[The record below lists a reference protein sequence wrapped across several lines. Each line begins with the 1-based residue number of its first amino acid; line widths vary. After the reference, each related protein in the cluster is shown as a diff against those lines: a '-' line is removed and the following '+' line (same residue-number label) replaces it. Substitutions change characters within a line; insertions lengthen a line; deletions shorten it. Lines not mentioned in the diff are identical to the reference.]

1 VFNNIKKIFKRF
13 IELLKSGISFLMV
26 FQKEIRTDEG
36 KIRLRKNVNKIIYYS
51 KFVIR
56 ETFSYDIENR
66 ERMTSQFLF
75 IIFGIFVIGIF
86 WSVLAELDQV
96 VSAQGKVISS
106 GRLQVIEHFEGGRVQ
121 KIHVKTGEEVNSGD
135 LLISL
140 VPIQAQGE
148 FNVAKENNASLAI
161 RLARL
166 NAELSQTNKLDL
178 PDEILKDYPEIVR
191 TELTLLKEKQ
201 AYFQSQ
207 QLQKKNDISSA
218 KARFNSADSGLSAA
232 REEARVVKQLVER
245 GLEAKLSLV
254 RAEKSLAEATSAMLV
269 AKEEIS
275 KAEQALSSFTKEYQT
290 NILNEITKS
299 RSEFSSSRENVRI
312 SADKSDRTALRS
324 PVSGTVN
331 RILVTTEGQTVKA
344 GEPVAE
350 IVPSGSSVIIE
361 AKVAPAD
368 IGFVR
373 LKQRAL
379 VKLTTYD
386 YSIFGALDGFVSVIG
401 SDSITEEKGEQFYV
415 VKIELASSYVDS
427 GKKNMTIL
435 PGMIAQID
443 IVTGKRTIFNYI
455 FSPLTKVMQE
465 SFREK

>member
-1 VFNNIKKIFKRF
+1 MFNHIKNIVKRIIAF
-13 IELLKSGISFLMV
+13 LKSCISFLMV
-26 FQKEIRTDEG
+26 FQKEIRTQEG
-36 KIRLRKNVNKIIYYS
+36 KTRLRKNLNKISYYS
-51 KFVIR
+51 KFVLR

-106 GRLQVIEHFEGGRVQ
+106 GRLQVVEHFEGGRVQ
-121 KIHVKTGEEVNSGD
+121 KIHVKTGQEVNSGD

-140 VPIQAQGE
+140 VPIQAEGE
-148 FNVAKENNASLAI
+148 FNVAKENNAGLAI

-178 PDEILKDYPEIVR
+178 PDQILKDYPDIVR
-191 TELTLLKEKQ
+191 TELALLKEKQ

-207 QLQKKNDISSA
+207 QLQKRNDIASA
-218 KARFNSADSGLSAA
+218 RARFNSADSGLSAA

-245 GLEAKLSLV
+245 GLEARLSLV
-254 RAEKSLAEATSAMLV
+254 RSEKSLAEATSAMLV
-269 AKEEIS
+269 AKEEIL

-290 NILNEITKS
+290 NLLNEITKS

-312 SADKSDRTALRS
+312 SADKSDRTTLRS

-361 AKVAPAD
+361 AKVTPAD

-415 VKIELASSYVDS
+415 VKIELASNYVDS
-427 GKKNMTIL
+427 GKNMTIL

-443 IVTGKRTIFNYI
+443 VITGKRTIFNYI

>member
-1 VFNNIKKIFKRF
+1 VFNHIKNIVKRIIAF
-13 IELLKSGISFLMV
+13 LKSCISFLMV
-26 FQKEIRTDEG
+26 FQKEIRTKEG
-36 KIRLRKNVNKIIYYS
+36 KIRLRKNLNKISYYS
-51 KFVIR
+51 KFVLR

-75 IIFGIFVIGIF
+75 IIFGIFVIGIL

-106 GRLQVIEHFEGGRVQ
+106 GRLQVVEHFEGGRVQ
-121 KIHVKTGEEVNSGD
+121 KIHVKTGQEVNSGD

-140 VPIQAQGE
+140 VPIQAEGE
-148 FNVAKENNASLAI
+148 FNVAKENNAGLAI

-178 PDEILKDYPEIVR
+178 PDQVLKDYPDIVR
-191 TELTLLKEKQ
+191 TELALLKEKQ
-201 AYFQSQ
+201 SYFQSQ
-207 QLQKKNDISSA
+207 QLQKRNDIASA
-218 KARFNSADSGLSAA
+218 RARFNSADSGLSAA
-232 REEARVVKQLVER
+232 KEETRVVKQLVER

-269 AKEEIS
+269 AKEEIL
-275 KAEQALSSFTKEYQT
+275 KAEQALSSFIKEYQT
-290 NILNEITKS
+290 NLLNEITKS

-312 SADKSDRTALRS
+312 SADKSDRTTLRS

-361 AKVAPAD
+361 AKVTPAD

-415 VKIELASSYVDS
+415 VKIELASNYVDS
-427 GKKNMTIL
+427 GKNMTIL
-435 PGMIAQID
+435 PGMIAQVDVI
-443 IVTGKRTIFNYI
+443 TGKRTIFNYI

>member
-1 VFNNIKKIFKRF
+1 MFKKIENVYKRF
-13 IELLKSGISFLMV
+13 FDLAKVGISFLKRLK
-26 FQKEIRTDEG
+26 KEISTKDGRA
-36 KIRLRKNVNKIIYYS
+36 RFRKKLNKITYYS
-51 KFVIR
+51 KFILR
-56 ETFSYDIENR
+56 ETFSYDVENR

-75 IIFGIFVIGIF
+75 IIFGVFGIGIL
-86 WSVLAELDQV
+86 WSALAELDQV

-121 KIHVKTGEEVNSGD
+121 KIHVKTGEEVDSGD

-148 FNVAKENNASLAI
+148 FNIAKENNFALAI

-178 PDEILKDYPEIVR
+178 PDEIENDYPDIVKTEIS
-191 TELTLLKEKQ
+191 LLKEKQ
-201 AYFQSQ
+201 SYFQSQ

-218 KARFNSADSGLSAA
+218 KARYNSADSGLAAA

-245 GLEAKLSLV
+245 GLEARLSLV
-254 RAEKSLAEATSAMLV
+254 RSEKSLAEATSAMLV
-269 AKEEIS
+269 AKEEVL
-275 KAEQALSSFTKEYQT
+275 KAEQALSSFIKEYQT

-299 RSEFSSSRENVRI
+299 RSEYSSSRENVRI
-312 SADKSDRTALRS
+312 SADKSDRTELRS

-344 GEPVAE
+344 GEAVAE

-361 AKVAPAD
+361 AKVTPAD

-415 VKIELASSYVDS
+415 VKIELASNYVDS
-427 GKKNMTIL
+427 GKVNMTIL

-443 IVTGKRTIFNYI
+443 IITGKRTIFNYI

>member
-1 VFNNIKKIFKRF
+1 
-13 IELLKSGISFLMV
+13 MV
-26 FQKEIRTDEG
+26 FQKEIRTQEG
-36 KIRLRKNVNKIIYYS
+36 KTRLRKNLNKISYYS
-51 KFVIR
+51 KFVLR

-106 GRLQVIEHFEGGRVQ
+106 GRLQVVEHFEGGRVQ
-121 KIHVKTGEEVNSGD
+121 KIHVKTGQEVNSGD

-140 VPIQAQGE
+140 VPIQAEGE
-148 FNVAKENNASLAI
+148 FNVAKENNAGLAI

-178 PDEILKDYPEIVR
+178 PDQILIDYPDIVR
-191 TELTLLKEKQ
+191 TELALLKEKQ

-207 QLQKKNDISSA
+207 QLQKRNDIASA
-218 KARFNSADSGLSAA
+218 RARFNSADSGLSAA

-245 GLEAKLSLV
+245 GLEARLSLV
-254 RAEKSLAEATSAMLV
+254 RSEKSLAEATSAMLV
-269 AKEEIS
+269 AKEEIL

-290 NILNEITKS
+290 NLLNEITKS

-312 SADKSDRTALRS
+312 SADKSDRTTLRS

-361 AKVAPAD
+361 AKVTPAD

-415 VKIELASSYVDS
+415 VKIELASNYVDS
-427 GKKNMTIL
+427 GKNMTIL

-443 IVTGKRTIFNYI
+443 VITGKRTIFNYI

>member
-1 VFNNIKKIFKRF
+1 VIKNILKSLLAF
-13 IELLKSGISFLMV
+13 IKSGISFLMG
-26 FQKEIRTDEG
+26 FQKEFRTKEG
-36 KIRLRKNVNKIIYYS
+36 RTRLSKNLNKITYYS
-51 KFVIR
+51 KFVLR

-75 IIFGIFVIGIF
+75 IIFGIFVIAIF

-106 GRLQVIEHFEGGRVQ
+106 GRLQVIEHFEGGRVE
-121 KIHVKTGEEVNSGD
+121 KIHVKTGQEVNSGD

-191 TELTLLKEKQ
+191 TELTLLKERQ

-207 QLQKKNDISSA
+207 QLQKRNDISSA

-232 REEARVVKQLVER
+232 KEETRVVKQLVER

-331 RILVTTEGQTVKA
+331 RVLVTTEGQTVKA

-350 IVPSGSSVIIE
+350 IVPSGTSVIIE
-361 AKVAPAD
+361 AKVTPAD

-415 VKIELASSYVDS
+415 VKIELASNYVDS
-427 GKKNMTIL
+427 GKNMTIL

>member
-1 VFNNIKKIFKRF
+1 MFKKIESFYKRF
-13 IELLKSGISFLMV
+13 FDLVKVGISFLMRLI
-26 FQKEIRTDEG
+26 KEISTKEGRT
-36 KIRLRKNVNKIIYYS
+36 RFRKNLNKITYFS
-51 KFVIR
+51 KFILR
-56 ETFSYDIENR
+56 ETFSYDVENR

-75 IIFGIFVIGIF
+75 IIFGIFVIGIL
-86 WSVLAELDQV
+86 WSALAELDQV

-121 KIHVKTGEEVNSGD
+121 KIHVKTGEEVDSGD

-148 FNVAKENNASLAI
+148 FNIVKENNFALAI

-178 PDEILKDYPEIVR
+178 PDEIANDYPDIAR
-191 TELTLLKEKQ
+191 TELALLKEKQ
-201 AYFQSQ
+201 SYFQSQ

-218 KARFNSADSGLSAA
+218 KARFNSADSGLAAA

-245 GLEAKLSLV
+245 GLEARLSLV
-254 RAEKSLAEATSAMLV
+254 RSEKSLAEATSAMLV
-269 AKEEIS
+269 AKEEVL
-275 KAEQALSSFTKEYQT
+275 KAEQALSSFIKEYQT

-312 SADKSDRTALRS
+312 SADKSDRTELRS

-344 GEPVAE
+344 GEAVAE

-361 AKVAPAD
+361 AKVTPAD

-415 VKIELASSYVDS
+415 VKIELASNYVDS
-427 GKKNMTIL
+427 GKVNMTIL

-443 IVTGKRTIFNYI
+443 IITGKRTIFNYI

>member
-1 VFNNIKKIFKRF
+1 MFNNIKTVFKRLAA
-13 IELLKSGISFLMV
+13 LLKAGISYLMI
-26 FQKEIRTDEG
+26 FQKEIRTEEG
-36 KIRLRKNVNKIIYYS
+36 KDRLRKKLNKITYYS
-51 KFVIR
+51 KFVLR
-56 ETFSYDIENR
+56 ETFSYDTENR
-66 ERMTSQFLF
+66 ERMSSQFLF
-75 IIFGIFVIGIF
+75 IITGIFVVGIF
-86 WSVLAELDQV
+86 WAVLAELDQV
-96 VSAQGKVISS
+96 VSAQGKVLSS

-121 KIHVKTGEEVNSGD
+121 KIHVKTGEEVNVGD

-140 VPIQAQGE
+140 VPLQAQGE
-148 FNVAKENNASLAI
+148 FNIVKENNSALAV

-166 NAELSQTNKLDL
+166 NAELNQTNKLDL
-178 PDEILKDYPEIVR
+178 PDEIVNEYPDIVR
-191 TELTLLKEKQ
+191 TELALLKEKQ
-201 AYFQSQ
+201 SYFQSQ

-218 KARFNSADSGLSAA
+218 KARFNSANSGFSAA
-232 REEARVVKQLVER
+232 KEEARVVKQLVER
-245 GLEAKLSLV
+245 GLEARLSLV
-254 RAEKSLAEATSAMLV
+254 RSEKSLAEANSAMLV
-269 AKEEIS
+269 AREEVL
-275 KAEQALSSFTKEYQT
+275 KAEQALSSFIKEYQT

-312 SADKSDRTALRS
+312 SADKNDRTALRS

-361 AKVAPAD
+361 AKVKPAD

-427 GKKNMTIL
+427 GKENMTIL

-443 IVTGKRTIFNYI
+443 IVTGKRTVFNYI

-465 SFREK
+465 SLREK

>member
-1 VFNNIKKIFKRF
+1 MFNTIKNIFNRLIALAK
-13 IELLKSGISFLMV
+13 LGISFLMI
-26 FQKEIRTDEG
+26 FQKEIRTEEG
-36 KIRLRKNVNKIIYYS
+36 KARFGKKVNKLIYYS
-51 KFVIR
+51 KFAIR

-86 WSVLAELDQV
+86 WSVFAELDQV

-106 GRLQVIEHFEGGRVQ
+106 GRLQVVEHFEGGRIQ
-121 KIHVKTGEEVNSGD
+121 RIHVKSGQEVNSGD

-140 VPIQAQGE
+140 VPIQAEGE
-148 FNVAKENNASLAI
+148 FNIARENNAALSV

-166 NAELSQTNKLDL
+166 NAELNQTNKLDL
-178 PDEILKDYPEIVR
+178 PEEILKDYPDIVR
-191 TELTLLKEKQ
+191 TELALLKEKQ
-201 AYFQSQ
+201 SYFQSQ
-207 QLQKKNDISSA
+207 QLQKRNDITSA
-218 KARFNSADSGLSAA
+218 KARFSSANSGLSAA
-232 REEARVVKQLVER
+232 REEAGVVKQLVER

-254 RAEKSLAEATSAMLV
+254 RSEKSLAEATSAMLV
-269 AKEEIS
+269 AKEEVL
-275 KAEQALSSFTKEYQT
+275 KAEQALSSFIKEYQT
-290 NILNEITKS
+290 NILNEISKS
-299 RSEFSSSRENVRI
+299 RSEFITSRENVRI
-312 SADKSDRTALRS
+312 SADKSDRTSLRS
-324 PVSGTVN
+324 PVAGTVN

-344 GEPVAE
+344 GESVIE

-361 AKVAPAD
+361 AKVKPAD

-401 SDSITEEKGEQFYV
+401 SDSVTEEKGEQFYD
-415 VKIELASSYVDS
+415 VKIELTSNYVDS
-427 GKKNMTIL
+427 GKKNMKIL

>member
-1 VFNNIKKIFKRF
+1 
-13 IELLKSGISFLMV
+13 MV
-26 FQKEIRTDEG
+26 FQKEIRTKEG
-36 KIRLRKNVNKIIYYS
+36 KIRLRKNLNKISYYS
-51 KFVIR
+51 KFVLR

-75 IIFGIFVIGIF
+75 IIFGIFVIGIL

-106 GRLQVIEHFEGGRVQ
+106 GRLQVVEHFEGGRVQ
-121 KIHVKTGEEVNSGD
+121 KIHVKTGQEVNSGD

-140 VPIQAQGE
+140 VPIQAEGE
-148 FNVAKENNASLAI
+148 FNVAKENNAGLAI

-178 PDEILKDYPEIVR
+178 PDQVLKDYPDIVR
-191 TELTLLKEKQ
+191 TELALLKEKQ
-201 AYFQSQ
+201 SYFQSQ
-207 QLQKKNDISSA
+207 QLQKRNDIASA
-218 KARFNSADSGLSAA
+218 RARFNSADSGLSAA
-232 REEARVVKQLVER
+232 KEETRVVKQLVER

-269 AKEEIS
+269 AKEEIL
-275 KAEQALSSFTKEYQT
+275 KAEQALSSFIKEYQT
-290 NILNEITKS
+290 NLLNEITKS

-312 SADKSDRTALRS
+312 SADKSDRTTLRS

-361 AKVAPAD
+361 AKVTPAD

-415 VKIELASSYVDS
+415 VKIELASNYVDS
-427 GKKNMTIL
+427 GKNMTIL
-435 PGMIAQID
+435 PGMIAQVDVI
-443 IVTGKRTIFNYI
+443 TGKRTIFNYI

>member
-1 VFNNIKKIFKRF
+1 MFNNIKTVFKRL
-13 IELLKSGISFLMV
+13 IALLKAGISYLMI
-26 FQKEIRTDEG
+26 FQKEIRTEEG
-36 KIRLRKNVNKIIYYS
+36 KARLRKKLNKITYYS
-51 KFVIR
+51 KFVLR
-56 ETFSYDIENR
+56 ETFSYDTENR
-66 ERMTSQFLF
+66 ERMSSQFLF
-75 IIFGIFVIGIF
+75 IITGIFVVGIF
-86 WSVLAELDQV
+86 WAVLAELDQV
-96 VSAQGKVISS
+96 VSAQGKVLSS

-121 KIHVKTGEEVNSGD
+121 KIHVKTGEEVNVGD

-140 VPIQAQGE
+140 VPLQAQGE
-148 FNVAKENNASLAI
+148 FNIVKENNSALAV

-166 NAELSQTNKLDL
+166 NAELNQTKKLDL
-178 PDEILKDYPEIVR
+178 PDEIVNEYPDIVR
-191 TELTLLKEKQ
+191 TELALLKEKQ
-201 AYFQSQ
+201 SYFQSQ

-218 KARFNSADSGLSAA
+218 KARFNSANSGLTAA
-232 REEARVVKQLVER
+232 KEEARVVKQLVER
-245 GLEAKLSLV
+245 GLEARLSLV
-254 RAEKSLAEATSAMLV
+254 RSEKSLAEANSAMLV
-269 AKEEIS
+269 AREEVL
-275 KAEQALSSFTKEYQT
+275 KAEQALSSFIKEYQT

-312 SADKSDRTALRS
+312 SADKNDRTALRS

-361 AKVAPAD
+361 AKVKPAD

-427 GKKNMTIL
+427 GKENMTIL

-443 IVTGKRTIFNYI
+443 IVTGKRTVFNYI

-465 SFREK
+465 SLREK

>member
-1 VFNNIKKIFKRF
+1 VLNNIVKIYKRL
-13 IELLKSGISFLMV
+13 IALARSAILFLV
-26 FQKEIRTDEG
+26 AIKNEYQTEEG
-36 KIRLRKNVNKIIYYS
+36 KIRLKKNISKIIYYS
-51 KFVIR
+51 KFVLR
-56 ETFSYDIENR
+56 ETFSYDVENR

-75 IIFGIFVIGIF
+75 IIFGIFVVGIL
-86 WSVLAELDQV
+86 WSALAELDQV

-106 GRLQVIEHFEGGRVQ
+106 GRLQVVEHFEGGRVQ
-121 KIHVKTGEEVNSGD
+121 KIHVKTGEEVDSGD

-148 FNVAKENNASLAI
+148 FNIVKETNFALAV

-166 NAELSQTNKLDL
+166 NAELNQTNKLDL
-178 PDEILKDYPEIVR
+178 PDEISKDYPDIVR
-191 TELTLLKEKQ
+191 TELALLKEKQ
-201 AYFQSQ
+201 SYFQSQ
-207 QLQKKNDISSA
+207 QLQKRNDISSA

-232 REEARVVKQLVER
+232 KEEARVVKQLVER
-245 GLEAKLSLV
+245 GLEARLSLV
-254 RAEKSLAEATSAMLV
+254 RSEKSLAEATSAMLV
-269 AKEEIS
+269 AREEIL
-275 KAEQALSSFTKEYQT
+275 KAEQALSSFIKEYQT

-312 SADKSDRTALRS
+312 SADKSDRTELRS

-361 AKVAPAD
+361 AKVTPAD

-415 VKIELASSYVDS
+415 VKIELASNYIDS
-427 GKKNMTIL
+427 GKANMTIL

-443 IVTGKRTIFNYI
+443 IITGKRTIFNYI

>member
-1 VFNNIKKIFKRF
+1 MFNNIKNIFKRL
-13 IELLKSGISFLMV
+13 IALAKSGISFLMI
-26 FQKEIRTDEG
+26 FQKEIRTEEG
-36 KIRLRKNVNKIIYYS
+36 KARFRKKINKIIYYS
-51 KFVIR
+51 KFVLR

-75 IIFGIFVIGIF
+75 IIFGIFVIGIL
-86 WSVLAELDQV
+86 WSVFAELDQV

-106 GRLQVIEHFEGGRVQ
+106 GRLQVVEHFEGGRVQ
-121 KIHVKTGEEVNSGD
+121 KIHVKTGQEVNSGD

-140 VPIQAQGE
+140 VPIQAEGE
-148 FNVAKENNASLAI
+148 FNVAKENNAGLAI

-166 NAELSQTNKLDL
+166 NAELNQTNKLDL
-178 PDEILKDYPEIVR
+178 PDEIIKDYPDIVR
-191 TELTLLKEKQ
+191 TELALLKEKQ
-201 AYFQSQ
+201 SYFQSQ
-207 QLQKKNDISSA
+207 QLQKRNDISSA

-245 GLEAKLSLV
+245 GLEARLSLV
-254 RAEKSLAEATSAMLV
+254 RSEKSLAEATSAMLV
-269 AKEEIS
+269 AKEEIL
-275 KAEQALSSFTKEYQT
+275 KAEQALSSFIKEYQT
-290 NILNEITKS
+290 NLLNEITKS

-361 AKVAPAD
+361 AKVTPAD

-415 VKIELASSYVDS
+415 VKIELASNYVDS
-427 GKKNMTIL
+427 GKNMTIL

>member
-1 VFNNIKKIFKRF
+1 MFNHIKSIIKRIITF
-13 IELLKSGISFLMV
+13 VKSGISFLMV
-26 FQKEIRTDEG
+26 FQKEIRTKEG
-36 KIRLRKNVNKIIYYS
+36 KIRLRKNLNKISYYS
-51 KFVIR
+51 KFVLR

-106 GRLQVIEHFEGGRVQ
+106 GRLQVVEHFEGGRVQ
-121 KIHVKTGEEVNSGD
+121 KIHVKTGQEVNSGD

-140 VPIQAQGE
+140 VPIQAEGE
-148 FNVAKENNASLAI
+148 FNVAKENNAGLAI

-166 NAELSQTNKLDL
+166 NAELNQTNKLDL
-178 PDEILKDYPEIVR
+178 PDQLLKDYPDIVR
-191 TELTLLKEKQ
+191 TELALLKEKQ
-201 AYFQSQ
+201 SYFQSQ
-207 QLQKKNDISSA
+207 QLQKRNDIASA
-218 KARFNSADSGLSAA
+218 RARFNSADSGLSAA
-232 REEARVVKQLVER
+232 KEETRVVKQLVER

-269 AKEEIS
+269 AKEEIL
-275 KAEQALSSFTKEYQT
+275 KAEQALSSFIKEYQT
-290 NILNEITKS
+290 NLLNEITKS

-312 SADKSDRTALRS
+312 SADKSDRTTLRS

-361 AKVAPAD
+361 AKVTPAD

-415 VKIELASSYVDS
+415 VKIELASNYVDS
-427 GKKNMTIL
+427 GKNMTIL
-435 PGMIAQID
+435 PGMIAQVDVI
-443 IVTGKRTIFNYI
+443 TGKRTIFNYI

>member
-1 VFNNIKKIFKRF
+1 VFNNIKNIFKR
-13 IELLKSGISFLMV
+13 LVALAKSGISFLMV
-26 FQKEIRTDEG
+26 FQKEIRTEEG
-36 KIRLRKNVNKIIYYS
+36 KARFRKKINKIIYYS
-51 KFVIR
+51 KFVLR

-75 IIFGIFVIGIF
+75 IIFGIFVIGIL
-86 WSVLAELDQV
+86 WSVFAELDQV

-106 GRLQVIEHFEGGRVQ
+106 GRLQVVEHFEGGRVQ
-121 KIHVKTGEEVNSGD
+121 KIHVKTGQEVNSGD

-140 VPIQAQGE
+140 VPIQAEGE
-148 FNVAKENNASLAI
+148 FNVAKENNAGLAI

-166 NAELSQTNKLDL
+166 NAELNQTNKLDL
-178 PDEILKDYPEIVR
+178 PDEIIKDYPDIVR
-191 TELTLLKEKQ
+191 TELALLKEKQ
-201 AYFQSQ
+201 SYFQSQ
-207 QLQKKNDISSA
+207 QLQKRNDISSA

-245 GLEAKLSLV
+245 GLEARLSLV
-254 RAEKSLAEATSAMLV
+254 RSEKSLAEATSAMLV
-269 AKEEIS
+269 AKEEIL
-275 KAEQALSSFTKEYQT
+275 KAEQALSSFIKEYQT
-290 NILNEITKS
+290 NLLNEITKS

-331 RILVTTEGQTVKA
+331 RVLVTTEGQTVKA

-361 AKVAPAD
+361 AKVTPAD

-415 VKIELASSYVDS
+415 VKIELASNYVDS
-427 GKKNMTIL
+427 GKNMTIL

>member
-1 VFNNIKKIFKRF
+1 MFNRIKAILKRL
-13 IELLKSGISFLMV
+13 IAHVKTAISDFV
-26 FQKEIRTDEG
+26 IFQKEIRTEEG
-36 KIRLRKNVNKIIYYS
+36 KARLRKKINKLIYYS
-51 KFVIR
+51 KFVLR

-75 IIFGIFVIGIF
+75 IIFGIFVIGIL

-106 GRLQVIEHFEGGRVQ
+106 GRLQVVEHFEGGRVQ

-140 VPIQAQGE
+140 VPIQAEGE
-148 FNVAKENNASLAI
+148 FNVARENNAALAV

-166 NAELSQTNKLDL
+166 NAELNQTNKLDL
-178 PDEILKDYPEIVR
+178 PDEILKDYPDIVR
-191 TELTLLKEKQ
+191 TELALLKEKQ
-201 AYFQSQ
+201 SYFQSQ
-207 QLQKKNDISSA
+207 QLQKRNDISSA
-218 KARFNSADSGLSAA
+218 KARLNSAESGLSAA

-254 RAEKSLAEATSAMLV
+254 RSEKSMAEATSAMLV
-269 AKEEIS
+269 AKEEVL
-275 KAEQALSSFTKEYQT
+275 KAEQALSSFIKEYQT

-361 AKVAPAD
+361 AKVTPAD

-379 VKLTTYD
+379 IKLTTYD

-401 SDSITEEKGEQFYV
+401 SDSITEEKGEQYYV
-415 VKIELASSYVDS
+415 VKIELASNYVDS
-427 GKKNMTIL
+427 GKVNMKIL

-443 IVTGKRTIFNYI
+443 IITGKRTLFNYI

>member
-1 VFNNIKKIFKRF
+1 
-13 IELLKSGISFLMV
+13 MV
-26 FQKEIRTDEG
+26 FQKEIRTKEG
-36 KIRLRKNVNKIIYYS
+36 KIRLRKNLNKISYYS
-51 KFVIR
+51 KFVLR

-75 IIFGIFVIGIF
+75 IIFGIFVIGIL

-106 GRLQVIEHFEGGRVQ
+106 GRLQVVEHFEGGRVQ
-121 KIHVKTGEEVNSGD
+121 KIHVKTGQEVNSGD

-140 VPIQAQGE
+140 VPIQAEGE
-148 FNVAKENNASLAI
+148 FNVAKENNAGLAI

-166 NAELSQTNKLDL
+166 NAELNQTNKLDL
-178 PDEILKDYPEIVR
+178 PDQLLKDYPDIVR
-191 TELTLLKEKQ
+191 TELALLKEKQ
-201 AYFQSQ
+201 SYFQSQ
-207 QLQKKNDISSA
+207 QLQKRNDIASA
-218 KARFNSADSGLSAA
+218 RARFNSADSGLSAA
-232 REEARVVKQLVER
+232 KEETRVVKQLVER

-269 AKEEIS
+269 AKEEIL
-275 KAEQALSSFTKEYQT
+275 KAEQALSSFIKEYQT
-290 NILNEITKS
+290 NLLNEITKS

-312 SADKSDRTALRS
+312 SADKSDRTTLRS

-361 AKVAPAD
+361 AKVTPAD

-415 VKIELASSYVDS
+415 VKIELASNYVDS
-427 GKKNMTIL
+427 GKNMTIL

-443 IVTGKRTIFNYI
+443 VITGKRTIFNYI

>member
-1 VFNNIKKIFKRF
+1 
-13 IELLKSGISFLMV
+13 MV
-26 FQKEIRTDEG
+26 FQKEIRTKEG
-36 KIRLRKNVNKIIYYS
+36 KIRLRKNLNKISYYS
-51 KFVIR
+51 KFVLR

-106 GRLQVIEHFEGGRVQ
+106 GRLQVVEHFEGGRVQ
-121 KIHVKTGEEVNSGD
+121 KIHVKTGQEVNSGD

-140 VPIQAQGE
+140 VPIQAEGE
-148 FNVAKENNASLAI
+148 FNVAKENNAGLAI

-166 NAELSQTNKLDL
+166 NAELNQTNKLDL
-178 PDEILKDYPEIVR
+178 PDQLLKDYPDIVR
-191 TELTLLKEKQ
+191 TELALLKEKQ
-201 AYFQSQ
+201 SYFQSQ
-207 QLQKKNDISSA
+207 QLQKRNDIASA
-218 KARFNSADSGLSAA
+218 RARFNSADSGLSAA
-232 REEARVVKQLVER
+232 KEETRVVKQLVER

-269 AKEEIS
+269 AKEEIL
-275 KAEQALSSFTKEYQT
+275 KAEQALSSFIKEYQT
-290 NILNEITKS
+290 NLLNEITKS

-312 SADKSDRTALRS
+312 SADKSDRTTLRS

-361 AKVAPAD
+361 AKVTPAD

-415 VKIELASSYVDS
+415 VKIELASNYVDS
-427 GKKNMTIL
+427 GKNMTIL
-435 PGMIAQID
+435 PGMIAQVDVI
-443 IVTGKRTIFNYI
+443 TGKRTIFNYI

>member
-1 VFNNIKKIFKRF
+1 VINIIKIIFKRL
-13 IELLKSGISFLMV
+13 IALLKTGILFFMV
-26 FQKEIRTDEG
+26 FQKETRTKEG
-36 KIRLRKNVNKIIYYS
+36 KSRLRKNFNKVIYYF
-51 KFVIR
+51 KFVLR
-56 ETFSYDIENR
+56 ETFSYDVENR

-75 IIFGIFVIGIF
+75 IIFGVFVFGIL

-106 GRLQVIEHFEGGRVQ
+106 GRLQVVEHFEGGRVE
-121 KIHVKTGEEVNSGD
+121 KIYVKTGQEVNSGD

-148 FNVAKENNASLAI
+148 FNIAKENNSALAV

-178 PDEILKDYPEIVR
+178 PDEILTNYPDIVR
-191 TELTLLKEKQ
+191 TELALLKEKQ
-201 AYFQSQ
+201 SYFQSQ
-207 QLQKKNDISSA
+207 QLQKRNDIASA
-218 KARFNSADSGLSAA
+218 KARFNSADYGLSAA
-232 REEARVVKQLVER
+232 KEEARVVKQLVER

-254 RAEKSLAEATSAMLV
+254 RSEKSLAEATSAMLV
-269 AKEEIS
+269 AKEEIL
-275 KAEQALSSFTKEYQT
+275 KAEQALSSFIKEYQT
-290 NILNEITKS
+290 NTLNEITKS

-361 AKVAPAD
+361 AKVTPAD

-415 VKIELASSYVDS
+415 VRIELASNYIDL
-427 GKKNMTIL
+427 GKENMSIL

-443 IVTGKRTIFNYI
+443 IITGKRTIFNYI

>member
-1 VFNNIKKIFKRF
+1 MFNHIKNIVKRIIAF
-13 IELLKSGISFLMV
+13 LKSCISFLMV
-26 FQKEIRTDEG
+26 FQKEIRTKEG
-36 KIRLRKNVNKIIYYS
+36 KIRLRKNLNKISYYS
-51 KFVIR
+51 KFVLR

-106 GRLQVIEHFEGGRVQ
+106 GRLQVVEHFEGGRVE
-121 KIHVKTGEEVNSGD
+121 KIHVKTGQEVNSGD

-140 VPIQAQGE
+140 VPIQAEGE
-148 FNVAKENNASLAI
+148 FNVAKENNAGLAI

-178 PDEILKDYPEIVR
+178 PDEILKNYPDIVR
-191 TELTLLKEKQ
+191 TELALLKEKQ
-201 AYFQSQ
+201 SYFQSQ
-207 QLQKKNDISSA
+207 QLQKRNDISSA
-218 KARFNSADSGLSAA
+218 RARFNSADSGLSAA

-245 GLEAKLSLV
+245 GLEARLSLV
-254 RAEKSLAEATSAMLV
+254 RSEKSLAEATSGMLV
-269 AKEEIS
+269 AKEEIL
-275 KAEQALSSFTKEYQT
+275 KAEQALSSFNKEYQT
-290 NILNEITKS
+290 NLLNEITKS

-331 RILVTTEGQTVKA
+331 RLLVTTEGQTVKA

-361 AKVAPAD
+361 AKVTPAD

-415 VKIELASSYVDS
+415 VKIELASNYVDS
-427 GKKNMTIL
+427 GKNMTIL

-443 IVTGKRTIFNYI
+443 VITGKRTIFNYI

>member
-1 VFNNIKKIFKRF
+1 MLKKIESFYKRF
-13 IELLKSGISFLMV
+13 FDLAKVGISFLMRLI
-26 FQKEIRTDEG
+26 KEISTKEGRT
-36 KIRLRKNVNKIIYYS
+36 RFRKNLNKITYFS
-51 KFVIR
+51 KFILR
-56 ETFSYDIENR
+56 ETFSYDVENR

-75 IIFGIFVIGIF
+75 IIFGIFVIGIL
-86 WSVLAELDQV
+86 WSALAELDQV

-148 FNVAKENNASLAI
+148 FNIVKENNFALAI

-178 PDEILKDYPEIVR
+178 PDEIANDYPDIVQTEIA
-191 TELTLLKEKQ
+191 LLKEKQ
-201 AYFQSQ
+201 SYFQSQ

-218 KARFNSADSGLSAA
+218 KARYNSADSGLAAA

-245 GLEAKLSLV
+245 GLEARLSLV
-254 RAEKSLAEATSAMLV
+254 RSEKSLAEATSAMLV
-269 AKEEIS
+269 AKEEVL
-275 KAEQALSSFTKEYQT
+275 KAEQALSSFIKEYQT

-312 SADKSDRTALRS
+312 SADKSDRTELRS

-344 GEPVAE
+344 GEAVAE

-361 AKVAPAD
+361 AKVTPAD

-415 VKIELASSYVDS
+415 VKIELASNYVDS
-427 GKKNMTIL
+427 GKVNMTIL

-443 IVTGKRTIFNYI
+443 IITGKRTIFNYI

>member
-1 VFNNIKKIFKRF
+1 
-13 IELLKSGISFLMV
+13 MV
-26 FQKEIRTDEG
+26 FQKEIRTKEG
-36 KIRLRKNVNKIIYYS
+36 KIRLRKNLNKISYYS
-51 KFVIR
+51 KFVLR

-106 GRLQVIEHFEGGRVQ
+106 GRLQVVEHFEGGRVQ
-121 KIHVKTGEEVNSGD
+121 KIHVKTGQEVNSGD

-140 VPIQAQGE
+140 VPIQAEGE
-148 FNVAKENNASLAI
+148 FNVAKENNAGLAI

-166 NAELSQTNKLDL
+166 NAELNQTNKLDL
-178 PDEILKDYPEIVR
+178 PDQLFKDYPDIVR
-191 TELTLLKEKQ
+191 TELALLKEKQ
-201 AYFQSQ
+201 SYFQSQ
-207 QLQKKNDISSA
+207 QLQKRNDIASA
-218 KARFNSADSGLSAA
+218 RARFNSADSGLSAA
-232 REEARVVKQLVER
+232 KEETRVVKQLVER

-269 AKEEIS
+269 AKEEIL
-275 KAEQALSSFTKEYQT
+275 KAEQALSSFIKEYQT
-290 NILNEITKS
+290 NLLNEITKS

-312 SADKSDRTALRS
+312 SADKSDRTTLRS

-361 AKVAPAD
+361 AKVTPAD

-415 VKIELASSYVDS
+415 VKIELASNYVDS
-427 GKKNMTIL
+427 GKNMTIL

-443 IVTGKRTIFNYI
+443 VVTGKRTIFNYI

>member
-1 VFNNIKKIFKRF
+1 MFNRIKAILKRL
-13 IELLKSGISFLMV
+13 IAHVKTAISDFV
-26 FQKEIRTDEG
+26 IFQKEIRTEEG
-36 KIRLRKNVNKIIYYS
+36 KARLRKKINKLIYYS
-51 KFVIR
+51 KFVLR

-75 IIFGIFVIGIF
+75 IIFGIFVIGIL

-106 GRLQVIEHFEGGRVQ
+106 GRLQVVEHFEGGRVQ
-121 KIHVKTGEEVNSGD
+121 KIHVKAGEEVNSGD

-140 VPIQAQGE
+140 VPIQAEGE
-148 FNVAKENNASLAI
+148 FNVARENNAALAV

-166 NAELSQTNKLDL
+166 NAELNQTNKLDL
-178 PDEILKDYPEIVR
+178 PDEIIKDFPDIVR
-191 TELTLLKEKQ
+191 TELALLKEKQ
-201 AYFQSQ
+201 SYFQSQ
-207 QLQKKNDISSA
+207 QLQKRNDISSA
-218 KARFNSADSGLSAA
+218 KARLNSAESGLSAA

-254 RAEKSLAEATSAMLV
+254 RSEKSMAEATSAMLV
-269 AKEEIS
+269 AKEEVL
-275 KAEQALSSFTKEYQT
+275 KAEQALSSFIKEYQT

-361 AKVAPAD
+361 AKVTPAD

-379 VKLTTYD
+379 IKLTTYD

-401 SDSITEEKGEQFYV
+401 SDSITEEKGEQYYV
-415 VKIELASSYVDS
+415 VKIELASNYVDS
-427 GKKNMTIL
+427 GKVNMKIL

-443 IVTGKRTIFNYI
+443 IITGKRTLFNYI

>member
-1 VFNNIKKIFKRF
+1 MFNNIKTIFKRL
-13 IELLKSGISFLMV
+13 ITLSRAGISHLMI
-26 FQKEIRTDEG
+26 FQKEIRTEEG
-36 KIRLRKNVNKIIYYS
+36 KARLRKKINKIIYYS
-51 KFVIR
+51 KFVLR

-66 ERMTSQFLF
+66 ERMSSQFLF
-75 IIFGIFVIGIF
+75 IISGIFVVGIL

-96 VSAQGKVISS
+96 VSAQGKVLSS
-106 GRLQVIEHFEGGRVQ
+106 GHLQIIEHFEGGRVQ
-121 KIHVKTGEEVNSGD
+121 KIHVKTGEAVNAGD

-140 VPIQAQGE
+140 VPLQAEGE
-148 FNVAKENNASLAI
+148 FNIVKENNSALAV

-166 NAELSQTNKLDL
+166 NAELNQTNKLDL
-178 PDEILKDYPEIVR
+178 PDEILKDYPDIAR
-191 TELTLLKEKQ
+191 TELALLKERQ
-201 AYFQSQ
+201 SYFQSQ

-218 KARFNSADSGLSAA
+218 KARFNSANSGLSAA
-232 REEARVVKQLVER
+232 KEEARVVKQLVER
-245 GLEAKLSLV
+245 GLEARLSLV
-254 RAEKSLAEATSAMLV
+254 RSEKSLAEATSAMLV
-269 AKEEIS
+269 AREEVS
-275 KAEQALSSFTKEYQT
+275 KAEQALSSFIKEYQT

-312 SADKSDRTALRS
+312 SADKNDRTSLRS

-361 AKVAPAD
+361 AKVKPAD

-415 VKIELASSYVDS
+415 VKIELASSYVGS
-427 GKKNMTIL
+427 GKENMKIL

-443 IVTGKRTIFNYI
+443 VVTGKRTIFNYI

>member
-1 VFNNIKKIFKRF
+1 MFNQIKNIVKRIIAF
-13 IELLKSGISFLMV
+13 LKSGISFLMV
-26 FQKEIRTDEG
+26 FQKEIRTKEG
-36 KIRLRKNVNKIIYYS
+36 KTRLRKNLNKILYYS
-51 KFVIR
+51 KFVLR

-106 GRLQVIEHFEGGRVQ
+106 GRLQVVEHFEGGRVQ
-121 KIHVKTGEEVNSGD
+121 KIHVKTGQEVNSGD

-140 VPIQAQGE
+140 VPIQAEGE
-148 FNVAKENNASLAI
+148 FNVAKENNAGLAI

-166 NAELSQTNKLDL
+166 NAELNQTNKLDL
-178 PDEILKDYPEIVR
+178 PDQLLKDYPDIVR
-191 TELTLLKEKQ
+191 TELALLKEKQ
-201 AYFQSQ
+201 SYFQSQ
-207 QLQKKNDISSA
+207 QLQKRNDIASA
-218 KARFNSADSGLSAA
+218 RARFNSADSGLSAA
-232 REEARVVKQLVER
+232 KEETRVVKQLVER

-269 AKEEIS
+269 AKEEIL
-275 KAEQALSSFTKEYQT
+275 KAEQALSSFIKEYQT
-290 NILNEITKS
+290 NLLNEITKS

-312 SADKSDRTALRS
+312 SADKSDRTTLRS

-361 AKVAPAD
+361 AKVTPAD

-415 VKIELASSYVDS
+415 VKIELASNYVDS
-427 GKKNMTIL
+427 GKNMTIL

-443 IVTGKRTIFNYI
+443 VITGKRTIFNYI

>member
-1 VFNNIKKIFKRF
+1 LFNRIKAILKRL
-13 IELLKSGISFLMV
+13 IAHVKTAISDFV
-26 FQKEIRTDEG
+26 IFQKEIRTEEG
-36 KIRLRKNVNKIIYYS
+36 KARLRKKINKLIYYS
-51 KFVIR
+51 KFVLR

-75 IIFGIFVIGIF
+75 IIFGIFVIGIL

-106 GRLQVIEHFEGGRVQ
+106 GRLQVVEHFEGGRVQ

-140 VPIQAQGE
+140 VPIQAEGE
-148 FNVAKENNASLAI
+148 FNVARENNAALAV

-166 NAELSQTNKLDL
+166 NAELNQTNKLDL
-178 PDEILKDYPEIVR
+178 PDEILKDYPDIVR
-191 TELTLLKEKQ
+191 TELALLKEKQ
-201 AYFQSQ
+201 SYFQSQ
-207 QLQKKNDISSA
+207 QLQKRNDISSA
-218 KARFNSADSGLSAA
+218 KARLNSAESGLSAA

-254 RAEKSLAEATSAMLV
+254 RSEKSMAEATSAMLV
-269 AKEEIS
+269 AKEEVL
-275 KAEQALSSFTKEYQT
+275 KAEQALSSFIKEYQT

-361 AKVAPAD
+361 AKVTPAD

-379 VKLTTYD
+379 IKLTTYD

-401 SDSITEEKGEQFYV
+401 SDSITEEKGEQYYV
-415 VKIELASSYVDS
+415 VKIELASNYVDS
-427 GKKNMTIL
+427 GKVNMKIL

-443 IVTGKRTIFNYI
+443 IITGKRTLFNYI

>member
-1 VFNNIKKIFKRF
+1 VFNNIKTVFKRLAA
-13 IELLKSGISFLMV
+13 LLKAGISYLMI
-26 FQKEIRTDEG
+26 FQKEIRTEEG
-36 KIRLRKNVNKIIYYS
+36 KDRLRKKLNKITYYS
-51 KFVIR
+51 KFVLR
-56 ETFSYDIENR
+56 ETFSYDTENR
-66 ERMTSQFLF
+66 ERMSSQFLF
-75 IIFGIFVIGIF
+75 IITGIFVVGIF
-86 WSVLAELDQV
+86 WAVLAELDQV
-96 VSAQGKVISS
+96 VSAQGKVLSS

-121 KIHVKTGEEVNSGD
+121 KIHVKTGEEVNVGD

-140 VPIQAQGE
+140 VPLQAQGE
-148 FNVAKENNASLAI
+148 FNIVKENNSALAV

-166 NAELSQTNKLDL
+166 NAELNQTNKLDL
-178 PDEILKDYPEIVR
+178 PDEIVNEYPDIVR
-191 TELTLLKEKQ
+191 TELALLKEKQ
-201 AYFQSQ
+201 SYFQSQ

-218 KARFNSADSGLSAA
+218 KARFNSANSGFSAA
-232 REEARVVKQLVER
+232 KEEARVVKQLVER
-245 GLEAKLSLV
+245 GLEARLSLV
-254 RAEKSLAEATSAMLV
+254 RSEKSLAEANSAMLV
-269 AKEEIS
+269 AREEVL
-275 KAEQALSSFTKEYQT
+275 KAEQALSSFIKEYQT

-312 SADKSDRTALRS
+312 SADKNDRTALRS

-361 AKVAPAD
+361 AKVKPAD

-427 GKKNMTIL
+427 GKENMTIL

-443 IVTGKRTIFNYI
+443 IVTGKRTVFNYI

-465 SFREK
+465 SLREK

>member
-1 VFNNIKKIFKRF
+1 MFKKIENVYKRF
-13 IELLKSGISFLMV
+13 FDLAKVGISFLKRLK
-26 FQKEIRTDEG
+26 KEISTKDGRA
-36 KIRLRKNVNKIIYYS
+36 RFRKKLNKITYYS
-51 KFVIR
+51 KFILR
-56 ETFSYDIENR
+56 ETFSYDVENR

-75 IIFGIFVIGIF
+75 IIFGIFGIGIL
-86 WSVLAELDQV
+86 WSALAELDQV

-121 KIHVKTGEEVNSGD
+121 KIHVKTGEEVDSGD

-148 FNVAKENNASLAI
+148 FNIVKENNFALAI

-178 PDEILKDYPEIVR
+178 PDEIANDYPDIVKTEIS
-191 TELTLLKEKQ
+191 LLKEKQ
-201 AYFQSQ
+201 SYFQSQ

-218 KARFNSADSGLSAA
+218 KARYNSADSGLAAA

-245 GLEAKLSLV
+245 GLEARLSLV
-254 RAEKSLAEATSAMLV
+254 RSEKSLAEATSAMLV
-269 AKEEIS
+269 AKEEVL
-275 KAEQALSSFTKEYQT
+275 KAEQALSSFIKEYQT

-299 RSEFSSSRENVRI
+299 RSEYSSSRENVRI
-312 SADKSDRTALRS
+312 SADKSDRTELRS

-344 GEPVAE
+344 GEAVAE

-361 AKVAPAD
+361 AKVTPAD

-415 VKIELASSYVDS
+415 VKIELASNYVDS
-427 GKKNMTIL
+427 GKVNMKIL

-443 IVTGKRTIFNYI
+443 IITGKRTIFNYI

>member
-1 VFNNIKKIFKRF
+1 M
-13 IELLKSGISFLMV
+13 S
-26 FQKEIRTDEG
+26 
-36 KIRLRKNVNKIIYYS
+36 
-51 KFVIR
+51 
-56 ETFSYDIENR
+56 
-66 ERMTSQFLF
+66 SQFLF
-75 IIFGIFVIGIF
+75 IITGIFVVGIF
-86 WSVLAELDQV
+86 WAVLAELDQV
-96 VSAQGKVISS
+96 VSAQGKVLSS

-121 KIHVKTGEEVNSGD
+121 KIHVKTGEEVNVGD

-140 VPIQAQGE
+140 VPLQAQGE
-148 FNVAKENNASLAI
+148 FNIVKENNSALAV

-166 NAELSQTNKLDL
+166 NAELNQTKKLDL
-178 PDEILKDYPEIVR
+178 PDEIVNEYPDIVR
-191 TELTLLKEKQ
+191 TELALLKEKQ
-201 AYFQSQ
+201 SYFQSQ

-218 KARFNSADSGLSAA
+218 KARFNSANSGLTAA
-232 REEARVVKQLVER
+232 KEEARVVKQLVER
-245 GLEAKLSLV
+245 GLEARLSLV
-254 RAEKSLAEATSAMLV
+254 RSEKSLAEANSAMLV
-269 AKEEIS
+269 AREEVL
-275 KAEQALSSFTKEYQT
+275 KAEQALSSFIKEYQT

-312 SADKSDRTALRS
+312 SADKNDRTALRS

-361 AKVAPAD
+361 AKVKPAD

-427 GKKNMTIL
+427 GKENMTIL

-443 IVTGKRTIFNYI
+443 IVTGKRTVFNYI

-465 SFREK
+465 SLREK

>member
-1 VFNNIKKIFKRF
+1 VFNNIKNIFNRL
-13 IELLKSGISFLMV
+13 IALTKSGISLLMI
-26 FQKEIRTDEG
+26 FQKEIRTEEG
-36 KIRLRKNVNKIIYYS
+36 KARFRKKIIKIIYYS
-51 KFVIR
+51 KFVLR

-75 IIFGIFVIGIF
+75 IIFGIFVIGIL

-106 GRLQVIEHFEGGRVQ
+106 GRLQVVEHFEGGRVQ
-121 KIHVKTGEEVNSGD
+121 KIHVKTGQEVNSGD

-140 VPIQAQGE
+140 VPIQAEGE
-148 FNVAKENNASLAI
+148 FNVAKENNAGLAI

-178 PDEILKDYPEIVR
+178 PAEILKDYPDIVR
-191 TELTLLKEKQ
+191 TELALLKEKQ
-201 AYFQSQ
+201 SYFQSQ
-207 QLQKKNDISSA
+207 QLQKRNDIASA
-218 KARFNSADSGLSAA
+218 RARFNSADSGLSAA
-232 REEARVVKQLVER
+232 KEETRVVKQLVER

-269 AKEEIS
+269 AKEEIL

-290 NILNEITKS
+290 NLLNEITKS

-312 SADKSDRTALRS
+312 SADKSDRTTLRS

-361 AKVAPAD
+361 AKVTPAD

-415 VKIELASSYVDS
+415 VKIELASNYVDS
-427 GKKNMTIL
+427 GKNMIIL

-443 IVTGKRTIFNYI
+443 VITGKRTIFNYI

>member
-1 VFNNIKKIFKRF
+1 MLNNIKTIFKRV
-13 IELLKSGISFLMV
+13 IALLKAGISNLMI
-26 FQKEIRTDEG
+26 FQKEIRTEEG
-36 KIRLRKNVNKIIYYS
+36 KARLRKKLNKVIYYS
-51 KFVIR
+51 KFILR
-56 ETFSYDIENR
+56 ETFSYDTENR
-66 ERMTSQFLF
+66 ERMSSQFLF
-75 IIFGIFVIGIF
+75 LISGIVVVGVF
-86 WSVLAELDQV
+86 WAVLAELDQV
-96 VSAQGKVISS
+96 VSAQGKVLSS

-140 VPIQAQGE
+140 VPLQAQGE
-148 FNVAKENNASLAI
+148 FNILKENNSALAV

-178 PDEILKDYPEIVR
+178 PEETLKDYPDIVR
-191 TELTLLKEKQ
+191 TELALLKEKQ
-201 AYFQSQ
+201 SYFQSQ

-218 KARFNSADSGLSAA
+218 KARFNSANSGLSAA
-232 REEARVVKQLVER
+232 KEEAKVVKQLVER
-245 GLEAKLSLV
+245 GLEARLSLV
-254 RAEKSLAEATSAMLV
+254 RSEKSLAEATSAMLV
-269 AKEEIS
+269 AREEVL
-275 KAEQALSSFTKEYQT
+275 KAEQALSSFIKEYQT

-299 RSEFSSSRENVRI
+299 RSEFSSSSENVRI
-312 SADKSDRTALRS
+312 SADKNDRTALRA

-361 AKVAPAD
+361 AKVKPAD

-415 VKIELASSYVDS
+415 VKIELASNYADS
-427 GKKNMTIL
+427 GKENMTIL

-443 IVTGKRTIFNYI
+443 IVTGKRTVFNYI

-465 SFREK
+465 SLREK

>member
-1 VFNNIKKIFKRF
+1 MFNNIKNIFKR
-13 IELLKSGISFLMV
+13 LVALAKSGISFLMV
-26 FQKEIRTDEG
+26 FQKEIRTEEG
-36 KIRLRKNVNKIIYYS
+36 KARFRKKINKIIYYS
-51 KFVIR
+51 KFVLR

-75 IIFGIFVIGIF
+75 IIFGIFVIGIL
-86 WSVLAELDQV
+86 WSVFAELDQV

-106 GRLQVIEHFEGGRVQ
+106 GRLQVVEHFEGGRVQ
-121 KIHVKTGEEVNSGD
+121 KIHVKTGQEVNSGD

-140 VPIQAQGE
+140 VPIQAEGE
-148 FNVAKENNASLAI
+148 FNVAKENNAGLAI

-166 NAELSQTNKLDL
+166 NAELNQTNKLDL
-178 PDEILKDYPEIVR
+178 PDEIIKDYPDIVR
-191 TELTLLKEKQ
+191 TELALLKEKQ
-201 AYFQSQ
+201 SYFQSQ
-207 QLQKKNDISSA
+207 QLQKRNDISSA

-245 GLEAKLSLV
+245 GLEARLSLV
-254 RAEKSLAEATSAMLV
+254 RSEKSLAEATSAMLV
-269 AKEEIS
+269 AKEEIL
-275 KAEQALSSFTKEYQT
+275 KAEQALSSFIKEYQT
-290 NILNEITKS
+290 NLLNEITKS

-331 RILVTTEGQTVKA
+331 RVLVTTEGQTVKA

-361 AKVAPAD
+361 AKVTPAD

-415 VKIELASSYVDS
+415 VKIELASNYVDS
-427 GKKNMTIL
+427 GKNMTIL

>member
-1 VFNNIKKIFKRF
+1 
-13 IELLKSGISFLMV
+13 MV
-26 FQKEIRTDEG
+26 FQKEIRTQEG
-36 KIRLRKNVNKIIYYS
+36 KTRLRKNLNKISYYS
-51 KFVIR
+51 KFVLR

-106 GRLQVIEHFEGGRVQ
+106 GRLQVVEHFEGGRVQ
-121 KIHVKTGEEVNSGD
+121 KIHVKTGQEVNSGD

-140 VPIQAQGE
+140 VPIQAEGE
-148 FNVAKENNASLAI
+148 FNVAKENNAGLAI

-178 PDEILKDYPEIVR
+178 PAEILKDYPDIVR
-191 TELTLLKEKQ
+191 TELALLKEKQ

-207 QLQKKNDISSA
+207 QLQKRNDIASA
-218 KARFNSADSGLSAA
+218 RARFNSADSGLSAA

-245 GLEAKLSLV
+245 GLEARLSLV
-254 RAEKSLAEATSAMLV
+254 RSEKSLAEATSAMLV
-269 AKEEIS
+269 AKEEIL

-290 NILNEITKS
+290 NLLNEITKS

-361 AKVAPAD
+361 AKVTPAD

-415 VKIELASSYVDS
+415 VKIELASNYVDS
-427 GKKNMTIL
+427 GKNMTIL

>member
-1 VFNNIKKIFKRF
+1 MFNNIKNILSRLIEFIKLVISNLLIF
-13 IELLKSGISFLMV
+13 L
-26 FQKEIRTDEG
+26 KEIRTEEG
-36 KIRLRKNVNKIIYYS
+36 KTRFRKKINKLIYYA
-51 KFVIR
+51 KFVLR

-86 WSVLAELDQV
+86 WSVFAELDQV

-106 GRLQVIEHFEGGRVQ
+106 GRLQVVEHFEGGRIQ
-121 KIHVKTGEEVNSGD
+121 RIHVKSGQEVNSGD

-140 VPIQAQGE
+140 VPIQAEGE
-148 FNVAKENNASLAI
+148 FNIARENNAALSV

-166 NAELSQTNKLDL
+166 NAELNQTNKLDL
-178 PDEILKDYPEIVR
+178 PEEILKDYPDIVR
-191 TELTLLKEKQ
+191 TELALLKEKQ
-201 AYFQSQ
+201 SYFQSQ
-207 QLQKKNDISSA
+207 QLQKRNDITSA
-218 KARFNSADSGLSAA
+218 KARFSSANSGLSAA
-232 REEARVVKQLVER
+232 REEAGVVKQLVER

-254 RAEKSLAEATSAMLV
+254 RSEKSLAEATSAMLV
-269 AKEEIS
+269 AKEEVL
-275 KAEQALSSFTKEYQT
+275 KAEQALSSFIKEYQT
-290 NILNEITKS
+290 NILNEISKS
-299 RSEFSSSRENVRI
+299 RSEFITSRENVRI
-312 SADKSDRTALRS
+312 SADKSDRTSLRS
-324 PVSGTVN
+324 PVAGTVN

-344 GEPVAE
+344 GESVIE

-361 AKVAPAD
+361 AKVKPAD

-401 SDSITEEKGEQFYV
+401 SDSVTEEKGEQFYD
-415 VKIELASSYVDS
+415 VKIELTSNYVDS
-427 GKKNMTIL
+427 GKKNMKIL

>member
-1 VFNNIKKIFKRF
+1 
-13 IELLKSGISFLMV
+13 MV
-26 FQKEIRTDEG
+26 FQKEIRTKEG
-36 KIRLRKNVNKIIYYS
+36 KIRLRKNLNKISYYS
-51 KFVIR
+51 KFVLR

-106 GRLQVIEHFEGGRVQ
+106 GRLQVVEHFEGGRVE
-121 KIHVKTGEEVNSGD
+121 KIHVKTGQEVNSGD

-140 VPIQAQGE
+140 VPIQAEGE
-148 FNVAKENNASLAI
+148 FNVAKENNAGLAI

-178 PDEILKDYPEIVR
+178 PDEILKNYPDIVR
-191 TELTLLKEKQ
+191 TELALLKEKQ
-201 AYFQSQ
+201 SYFQSQ
-207 QLQKKNDISSA
+207 QLQKRNDISSA
-218 KARFNSADSGLSAA
+218 RARFNSADSGLSAA

-245 GLEAKLSLV
+245 GLEARLSLV
-254 RAEKSLAEATSAMLV
+254 RSEKSLAEATSGMLV
-269 AKEEIS
+269 AKEEIL
-275 KAEQALSSFTKEYQT
+275 KAEQALSSFNKEYQT
-290 NILNEITKS
+290 NLLNEITKS

-331 RILVTTEGQTVKA
+331 RLLVTTEGQTVKA

-361 AKVAPAD
+361 AKVTPAD

-415 VKIELASSYVDS
+415 VKIELASNYVDS
-427 GKKNMTIL
+427 GKNMTIL
-435 PGMIAQID
+435 PGMIAQVDVI
-443 IVTGKRTIFNYI
+443 TGKRTIFNYI

>member
-1 VFNNIKKIFKRF
+1 M
-13 IELLKSGISFLMV
+13 S
-26 FQKEIRTDEG
+26 
-36 KIRLRKNVNKIIYYS
+36 
-51 KFVIR
+51 
-56 ETFSYDIENR
+56 
-66 ERMTSQFLF
+66 SQFLF
-75 IIFGIFVIGIF
+75 IITGIFVVGIF
-86 WSVLAELDQV
+86 WAVLAELDQV
-96 VSAQGKVISS
+96 VSAQGKVLSS

-121 KIHVKTGEEVNSGD
+121 KIHVKTGEEVNVGD

-140 VPIQAQGE
+140 VPLQAQGE
-148 FNVAKENNASLAI
+148 FNIVKENNSALAV

-166 NAELSQTNKLDL
+166 NAELNQTKKLDL
-178 PDEILKDYPEIVR
+178 PDEIVNEYPDIVR
-191 TELTLLKEKQ
+191 TELALLKEKQ
-201 AYFQSQ
+201 SYFQSQ

-218 KARFNSADSGLSAA
+218 KARFNSANSGLTAA
-232 REEARVVKQLVER
+232 KEEARVVKQLVER
-245 GLEAKLSLV
+245 GLEARLSLV
-254 RAEKSLAEATSAMLV
+254 RSEKSLAEANSAMLV
-269 AKEEIS
+269 AREEVL
-275 KAEQALSSFTKEYQT
+275 KAEQALSSFIKEYQT

-299 RSEFSSSRENVRI
+299 RTEFSSSRENVRI
-312 SADKSDRTALRS
+312 SADKNDRTALRS

-361 AKVAPAD
+361 AKVKPAD

-427 GKKNMTIL
+427 GKENMTIL

-443 IVTGKRTIFNYI
+443 IVTGKRTVFNYI

-465 SFREK
+465 SLREK